1 MHQAQIRWRQLPH
14 SEELTTACVDLAPG
28 ASYAG
33 FELHPEAQ
41 APTVNYAGSDLGFD
55 LYSIEDTILPPGIP
69 VKVRTGIAIEGPPG
83 WGFVLGD
90 RSSMAAKGVTYAGG
104 RIDAGY
110 RGEILVCLINVNQ
123 PEYSLNTIR
132 DSSGGI
138 SEVTLQRSDV
148 SVHIRKGDKIA
159 QMSPFEAKTSM
170 PIEIVEELTVSDRG
184 AKGFGSSGR

>member
-1 MHQAQIRWRQLPH
+1 MLRIKL
-14 SEELTTACVDLAPG
+14 
-28 ASYAG
+28 
-33 FELHPEAQ
+33 LHPEAQ

-110 RGEILVCLINVNQ
+110 RGEVLVCLINVNQ
-123 PEYSLNTIR
+123 PRYSLRVVR
-132 DSSGGI
+132 DARGVLTDA
-138 SEVTLQRSDV
+138 ELDQTDVRVT
-148 SVHIRKGDKIA
+148 IRKGDKIA
-159 QMSPFEAKTSM
+159 QMSPFHSM
-170 PIEIVEELTVSDRG
+170 THLEITAVKALADSSRG
-184 AKGFGSSGR
+184 TMGFGSSGR